1 MRVALHQLRWDQL
14 VFWRN
19 RESSIFVF
27 LFPILLF
34 LLLSTVYGGDYRGRP
49 ATDYLTVALVAYGVA
64 NTAFGGLAII
74 LVIRRE
80 LGLLKRILA
89 TPLPSPLYLASVV
102 SSLLLVFA
110 LQAISILL
118 LGKLLYDASL
128 PSDSLSLFLAYALAA
143 FCFAGMGVGAAS
155 LIRSAEGA
163 SAVVNVIVLPMT
175 FLSGG
180 FGPPRDFPAFL
191 EAIADVLPLTYLID
205 IVVAIVYEGKAIWD
219 EPLAIGVLT
228 AWGVAGILVAVWRF
242 DWQPRER

>member
-1 MRVALHQLRWDQL
+1 MRLLAHQLRWDQR

-19 RESSIFVF
+19 RESAVFVF

-34 LLLSTVYGGDYRGRP
+34 LLLSTVYGGDFRGRP
-49 ATDYLTVALVAYGVA
+49 STDYLTVALIAYGVA

-74 LVIRRE
+74 IVIRRE
-80 LGLLKRILA
+80 LGLLKRVLS
-89 TPLPSPLYLASVV
+89 TPLPAAAYLISIV

-110 LQAISILL
+110 AQAVVILL
-118 LGKLLYDASL
+118 LGKVLYDADL
-128 PSDSLSLFLAYALAA
+128 PSDWVSLALAYALAA

-180 FGPPRDFPAFL
+180 FGPTRDFPDFL
-191 EAIADVLPLTYLID
+191 NAVADVLPLTYLID
-205 IVVAIVYEGKAIWD
+205 IVTGLVYENKGIWD
-219 EPLAIGVLT
+219 QPRAMAVLAS
-228 AWGVAGILVAVWRF
+228 WGIAGILVAAWRF

>member
-1 MRVALHQLRWDQL
+1 VRLLVHQLRWDQL

-19 RESSIFVF
+19 RESAVFVF

-34 LLLSTVYGGDYRGRP
+34 LLLSTVYGGTYRGRP
-49 ATDYLTVALVAYGVA
+49 VTDYLTVGLIAYGVA

-80 LGLLKRILA
+80 LGLLKRTLS
-89 TPLPSPLYLASVV
+89 TPLPGATYLTSVV

-110 LQAISILL
+110 AQAVVILVLGKTLYDADLPSDWASLL
-118 LGKLLYDASL
+118 LG
-128 PSDSLSLFLAYALAA
+128 YAMGA
-143 FCFAGMGVGAAS
+143 FCFAGMGLGAAS

-180 FGPPRDFPAFL
+180 FGPTRDFPEFL
-191 EAIADVLPLTYLID
+191 KAIADVLPLTYLVD
-205 IVVAIVYEGKAIWD
+205 IVVGVVYEGKSIAD
-219 EPLAIGVLT
+219 QPTAVAVLA
-228 AWGVAGILVAVWRF
+228 AWGIAGILVAIWRF

>member
-110 LQAISILL
+110 LQAIAILL

-191 EAIADVLPLTYLID
+191 QAIADVLPLTYLID